1 MKERGGT
8 RKTIYEIAKGTI
20 TAVLVTLA
28 AVLLFALILD
38 LSGADD
44 KIVRPVDQVIKTL
57 SVFCG
62 CLAAIRG
69 DKGWLKG
76 IVIGVAASLLSA
88 VLFGFVGGEGGGFG
102 GMLIDALCAA
112 IVGAVSGILI
122 VNFVPFAREDL

>member
-8 RKTIYEIAKGTI
+8 KKTIYEIGKGAI
-20 TAVLVTLA
+20 VSVLVTLA

-76 IVIGVAASLLSA
+76 LFIGVAASLLSA
-88 VLFGFVGGEGGGFG
+88 VLFGFIGGEAGGFACI
-102 GMLIDALCAA
+102 LVDALCAA

-122 VNFVPFAREDL
+122 VNFVPFAKEDL

>member
-8 RKTIYEIAKGTI
+8 KKTIYEIGKGAI
-20 TAVLVTLA
+20 VSVLVTLA

-76 IVIGVAASLLSA
+76 LFIGVAASLSA
-88 VLFGFVGGEGGGFG
+88 VLFGFIGGEAGGFAG
-102 GMLIDALCAA
+102 ILVDALCAA

-122 VNFVPFAREDL
+122 VNFVPFAKEDL